1 MKEKFKSTRVVCHCK
16 RTKDDI
22 PVKGGLSITPS
33 EMYRMASQGIPVSN
47 ANLPFIEGDENPSWN
62 IPAERMRG
70 IDVAELWQLQQDSR
84 AKVVRAH
91 LTDVAN
97 YD

>member
-1 MKEKFKSTRVVCHCK
+1 MKEKFKSVRVACHCK
-16 RTKDDI
+16 RTKNDI
-22 PVKGGLSITPS
+22 PVKGGLSVTPS

-47 ANLPFIEGDENPSWN
+47 ANLPFVEGDANPSWN

-91 LTDVAN
+91 LTDAAN